1 MYEAEMPAEVG
12 SRTRDVF
19 TVNVA
24 LVAPA
29 GIVTLEGTLATPLL
43 LDSVI
48 RAPAAGAGPLSV
60 TVPVEDCKPPITVV
74 GFSESE
80 VRVGAGG
87 AVGASVSEAALVMP
101 P

>member
-1 MYEAEMPAEVG
+1 MV
-12 SRTRDVF
+12 TDVDAVTALVL
-19 TVNVA
+19 TVNEA
-24 LVAPA
+24 LVAPTA
-29 GIVTLEGTLATPLL
+29 TVTLAGTLAAAVLL
-43 LDSVI
+43 LA
-48 RAPAAGAGPLSV
+48 RAISAPPAGAGPLSA

-87 AVGASVSEAALVMP
+87 AVGASVSEAPLVMP